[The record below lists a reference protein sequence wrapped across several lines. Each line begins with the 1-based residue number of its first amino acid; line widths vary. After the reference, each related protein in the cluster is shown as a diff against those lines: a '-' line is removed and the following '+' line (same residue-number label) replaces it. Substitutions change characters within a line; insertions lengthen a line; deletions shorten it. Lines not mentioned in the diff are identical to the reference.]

1 MLDKVDYWLD
11 LCDEDII
18 TAKWLLKEKRAI
30 FKGNGRI
37 FMLDKEK
44 VRQIVIDFSDEVRK
58 ILNPTKIILFG
69 SYVNGTPHEWSDIDV
84 AILVRNYEGDW
95 IGTRAMLYGLKWADD
110 FTDIE
115 PHLLDE
121 NHDSS
126 GFIEHIIKT
135 GEIVYQSAS

>member
-1 MLDKVDYWLD
+1 
-11 LCDEDII
+11 
-18 TAKWLLKEKRAI
+18 
-30 FKGNGRI
+30 
-37 FMLDKEK
+37 MLDKEK

-95 IGTRAMLYGLKWADD
+95 VSTRAMLYGLKWSDD

-121 NHDSS
+121 SYDSS
-126 GFIEHIIKT
+126 GFVEHILKT